1 MSVKGKKSFP
11 GFGLVRSVGVSFRH
25 IFERKHTVQYP
36 DQAAAVGFR
45 FRGRHIFHQDV
56 CIGCTQ
62 CERVCPVIAI
72 KMDTHK
78 DPTSRKVVTDR
89 FALDLGICYY
99 CGLCEEVCPTDPK
112 AIHLGP
118 DFELA
123 THDRRLLIYE
133 MDQLTGPKPL
143 PSRPK
148 PAPRPEGAG
157 PAERPAAPA
166 GPAAAAAEGAAA
178 AATVAAA
185 AAASE
190 QPATPVVEKP
200 AAPAPAAE
208 APPAEKP
215 AGAGSAAEAPT
226 AKKPTAS
233 APAPET
239 PAEPA
244 PPAAQ
249 PESPTPPEAPAGE

>member
-1 MSVKGKKSFP
+1 MGLKTRRSLP
-11 GFGLVRSVGVSFRH
+11 GLGVVRSAAVSMRH
-25 IFERKHTVQYP
+25 VFERKKTVQYP
-36 DQAAAVGFR
+36 DDAPAVGFR

-72 KMDTHK
+72 KMETHK

-133 MDQLTGPKPL
+133 MGPADRAHAAAEQAEGPRRLPWPRPPRRAPPPHPL
-143 PSRPK
+143 LPRSLPPQPLRQPKHRSRRRKLRPRPKRRSHPRNPPPRPK
-148 PAPRPEGAG
+148 PRSPRPNQ
-157 PAERPAAPA
+157 PVRRPKPRSRRWRS
-166 GPAAAAAEGAAA
+166 PRPQLP
-178 AATVAAA
+178 
-185 AAASE
+185 
-190 QPATPVVEKP
+190 QPLRRP
-200 AAPAPAAE
+200 
-208 APPAEKP
+208 
-215 AGAGSAAEAPT
+215 
-226 AKKPTAS
+226 
-233 APAPET
+233 
-239 PAEPA
+239 
-244 PPAAQ
+244 
-249 PESPTPPEAPAGE
+249 